1 MGTLSRIRLPRRR
14 RRDRSPVLT
23 GQRLADQT
31 GLPLLLE
38 APESALGGGGGG
50 TPSPSLSR
58 GQLEA
63 ARSLIGG
70 LRTLTEGEPP
80 RSIFVSDGIEEGD
93 GVSPALALAT
103 VAALDGR
110 RTLLVEVDFRHRSM
124 SGGLNL
130 APSPGIGDYLNRA
143 AHPQRLLQALQ
154 LEGRAAADGA
164 GSLVFIAAG
173 DGSAEPMPPPTWERF
188 RHFLAKVTRAYEL
201 VVLSGEP
208 MLSPSQPGQLISLVD
223 ASMVCVRPAAVS
235 MERAQRAAAAAHRW
249 FPRTVGLV
257 ATSGQRS

>member
-1 MGTLSRIRLPRRR
+1 MGTLSRIRFPRRR
-14 RRDRSPVLT
+14 RRDRSPVFT
-23 GQRLADQT
+23 GQRLSDQT

-50 TPSPSLSR
+50 SPLASLSR

-63 ARSLIGG
+63 ARSLIDG

-80 RSIFVSDGIEEGD
+80 ARSSSRRGSEEGD

-124 SGGLNL
+124 SGGLIS
-130 APSPGIGDYLNRA
+130 PPPGIGDYLNRA

-154 LEGRAAADGA
+154 LEGRAADDGA

-173 DGSAEPMPPPTWERF
+173 DGSPEPMPPPTWERF

-208 MLSPSQPGQLISLVD
+208 LLAPSQPGQLISLVD
-223 ASMVCVRPAAVS
+223 ASIVCVRPAAVS
-235 MERAQRAAAAAHRW
+235 VERAQRAAAAAHRW

-257 ATSGQRS
+257 ATSG

>member
-1 MGTLSRIRLPRRR
+1 MGTLCRIRLPRRR
-14 RRDRSPVLT
+14 RRDRSPAFT
-23 GQRLADQT
+23 GQRLSDQT

-50 TPSPSLSR
+50 IPSASLSR

-63 ARSLIGG
+63 ARSLIDG
-70 LRTLTEGEPP
+70 LRTLTDGEP
-80 RSIFVSDGIEEGD
+80 RSIFVSEGIEEGD

-124 SGGLNL
+124 SGRLNL

-173 DGSAEPMPPPTWERF
+173 GGSPEPMPPPTWERF

-208 MLSPSQPGQLISLVD
+208 MLAPSQPGQLISLVD

-235 MERAQRAAAAAHRW
+235 MERAERAAAAAHRW

-257 ATSGQRS
+257 ATSG

>member
-14 RRDRSPVLT
+14 RRDRSPVFS
-23 GQRLADQT
+23 GQRLSDQT

-50 TPSPSLSR
+50 IPSASLSR

-63 ARSLIGG
+63 ARSLIDG
-70 LRTLTEGEPP
+70 LRTLTDGEP
-80 RSIFVSDGIEEGD
+80 RSIFVLEGIEEGD

-130 APSPGIGDYLNRA
+130 APSPG
-143 AHPQRLLQALQ
+143 
-154 LEGRAAADGA
+154 
-164 GSLVFIAAG
+164 
-173 DGSAEPMPPPTWERF
+173 SATTLTAPPTP
-188 RHFLAKVTRAYEL
+188 
-201 VVLSGEP
+201 SGC
-208 MLSPSQPGQLISLVD
+208 SRRCSWKD
-223 ASMVCVRPAAVS
+223 APPATAPAAWCS
-235 MERAQRAAAAAHRW
+235 SPPAAAAPNRCRRRPGNASGT
-249 FPRTVGLV
+249 FSPR
-257 ATSGQRS
+257 